1 MNKKNRISHIL
12 DSILVILFILLIV
25 FIWFKNDEFLW
36 LKIIVTAMSTIT
48 ILFYIII
55 EHMINDD
62 FENNQELIKLFMMK
76 NDVTKSN
83 KCTIKKGKKEISVQ
97 IEHNN
102 IEIKENTVDSE
113 KEILKNILKE
123 LKKIQEELNKWEKKK

>member
-83 KCTIKKGKKEISVQ
+83 KCTMGILVGMFVNKQFIWSVST
-97 IEHNN
+97 EHVY
-102 IEIKENTVDSE
+102 TSCTL
-113 KEILKNILKE
+113 ILIDDK
-123 LKKIQEELNKWEKKK
+123 